1 MTRSSSVSIDRADD
15 AGGAAPDQGGRVP
28 PRIQR
33 SARADGGRAAASR
46 VLPRRAG
53 PAALVH
59 PAWLL
64 YQLPRRARGARRR
77 GHRIDTK
84 RTLPMTW
91 WDALVLGVIQGV
103 TEFFPVSS
111 SGHLVMGT
119 AVLGLALPGIIF
131 EVAVHVATLISVLI
145 VYRDRVWRLLLGLLG
160 REDGADDAWPYA
172 LKLVLAS
179 VPAVIVGF
187 AFKDWFEARFDD
199 PVFAA
204 TMVLVTGCIVW
215 SIRWARADTRVSPLE
230 AVPIAVA
237 AGIALLAGTLVPFV
251 AVLAIMALL
260 FAGARLTARR
270 EWQPQPSWSGALL
283 MGIGQAAAILPGITR
298 SGSTVLTGAWRR
310 IDPIAAAEFSFLMSV
325 IAITGAGLLM
335 VPDALDG
342 GESIGMAPLLIGAL
356 AAMVSGI
363 LAIRFFLA
371 LLRRQNFHVF
381 AWYCWAAGGL
391 FLLFAR

>member
-1 MTRSSSVSIDRADD
+1 
-15 AGGAAPDQGGRVP
+15 
-28 PRIQR
+28 
-33 SARADGGRAAASR
+33 
-46 VLPRRAG
+46 
-53 PAALVH
+53 
-59 PAWLL
+59 
-64 YQLPRRARGARRR
+64 
-77 GHRIDTK
+77 
-84 RTLPMTW
+84 MTW
-91 WDALVLGVIQGV
+91 WDALILGVIQGL

-119 AVLGLALPGIIF
+119 ALLGLQLPGIIF

-145 VYRDRVWRLLLGLLG
+145 VYRARIGRLLLGLFG
-160 REDGADDAWPYA
+160 RPGGDEDAWSYS

-179 VPAVIVGF
+179 VPAAFVGF

-199 PVFAA
+199 PIFAA
-204 TMVLVTGCIVW
+204 TMVLVTGCVVW
-215 SIRWARADTRVSPLE
+215 SIRWARERARITPFEVL
-230 AVPIAVA
+230 PIGVA
-237 AGIALLAGTLVPFV
+237 ALFALLAGTIVPFLI
-251 AVLAIMALL
+251 VLAIMATL
-260 FAGARLTARR
+260 FAGARLTASK
-270 EWQPQPSWSGALL
+270 EWRPQPSWTGALL

-298 SGSTVLTGAWRR
+298 SGSTVLAGTWRR

-335 VPDALDG
+335 VPDAMEA
-342 GESIGMAPLLIGAL
+342 GETIGMVPLLVGGF

-381 AWYCWAAGGL
+381 AYYCWAAGGL